1 MGNLH
6 HNYILSEV
14 DIIGYGKGRISLSSR
29 KYCRIYYNTTSLNI
43 FDNFSKFILLL
54 AKSYLL
60 ETHKKLTIIGVIL
73 LVTTFLINYYH
84 QEVHPGIGF
93 NYAYVTGI
101 VMLTVFLISFVMFA
115 KNRLKAS

>member
-1 MGNLH
+1 
-6 HNYILSEV
+6 
-14 DIIGYGKGRISLSSR
+14 
-29 KYCRIYYNTTSLNI
+29 
-43 FDNFSKFILLL
+43 
-54 AKSYLL
+54 
-60 ETHKKLTIIGVIL
+60 VIL